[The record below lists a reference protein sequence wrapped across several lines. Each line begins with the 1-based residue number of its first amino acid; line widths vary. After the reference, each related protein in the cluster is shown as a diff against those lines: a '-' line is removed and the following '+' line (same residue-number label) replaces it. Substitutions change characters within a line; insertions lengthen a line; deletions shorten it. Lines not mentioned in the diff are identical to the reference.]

1 MRVRR
6 HSSLLHTSCVNHVSG
21 RRGRQTGEGC
31 LNLNRF
37 ESHQGHLDVAAGLS
51 RNTTVSLF
59 GRGQE
64 GYQITADCG
73 SVRWQTDR
81 RLANWLPWLVAAV
94 ILTGSNWQLPANV
107 EGTSGRSES
116 GGFGTNERAG
126 PQLCGPMRGQ
136 GWIVSVLAQ
145 PRIH

>member
-1 MRVRR
+1 M
-6 HSSLLHTSCVNHVSG
+6 LLLVCH
-21 RRGRQTGEGC
+21 EI
-31 LNLNRF
+31 L
-37 ESHQGHLDVAAGLS
+37 
-51 RNTTVSLF
+51 TVSLF
-59 GRGQE
+59 GRGRE

-116 GGFGTNERAG
+116 GV
-126 PQLCGPMRGQ
+126 LGPMRGRDR
-136 GWIVSVLAQ
+136 S
-145 PRIH
+145 